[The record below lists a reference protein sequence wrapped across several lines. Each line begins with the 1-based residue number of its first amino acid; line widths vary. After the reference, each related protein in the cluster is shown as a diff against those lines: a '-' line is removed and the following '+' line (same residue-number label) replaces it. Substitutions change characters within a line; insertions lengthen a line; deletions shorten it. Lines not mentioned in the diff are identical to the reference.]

1 MSAAPRRRLL
11 LPEMEGRSAHWYA
24 RVRGTP
30 SARAESRREAARLAE
45 GLADGA
51 SVLEVAPGPGYL
63 AIEIAQLG
71 QFRVTGLD
79 ISRTMVEIASENAR
93 ETGVNVEFRQGDAS
107 EMPYDDACFDLIVC
121 QAAFKN
127 FRQPLSALNQMHR
140 VLRGG
145 GRAVIQDMSRDASNA
160 EIKREVAGM
169 GLSPLNRVMTRL
181 ILSTTLRRRSYSPA
195 RFRALVA
202 QSAFASCE
210 ISTAGIGLEVRLTK
224 GTQR

>member
-11 LPEMEGRSAHWYA
+11 LPEMEGRSARWYA
-24 RVRGTP
+24 RQRGTP
-30 SARAESRREAARLAE
+30 SALEETRRDAARLAA

-63 AIEIAQLG
+63 AVEIARLG
-71 QFRVTGLD
+71 KFGVTGLD
-79 ISRTMVEIASENAR
+79 ISHTMVEIATENAR
-93 ETGVNVEFRQGDAS
+93 LAGVSIDLRCGDAS
-107 EMPYDDACFDLIVC
+107 EMPFDDASFDLIVC

-160 EIKREVAGM
+160 EIKHEVAGM
-169 GLSPLNRVMTRL
+169 GLSALNRAMTRL

-195 RFRALVA
+195 RFQALVA
-202 QSAFASCE
+202 QSAFGSCE
-210 ISTAGIGLEVRLTK
+210 IRTSGIGLEVRLTK
-224 GTQR
+224 LAP